1 MVINIILQLSIK
13 LRFLWSI
20 VMVNIQGLTEK
31 RQLTV
36 LVPVIKLQTLIS
48 VLVSARTSGIKIV
61 MRRSVQ
67 MVDNALSN
75 IHSPDSGYLSI

>member
-1 MVINIILQLSIK
+1 
-13 LRFLWSI
+13 
-20 VMVNIQGLTEK
+20 MVNIQELTEK

-36 LVPVIKLQTLIS
+36 LVPVIKLLTLIS
-48 VLVSARTSGIKIV
+48 VLVNARTSGIKIV

-75 IHSPDSGYLSI
+75 IHSLDSGYLSI